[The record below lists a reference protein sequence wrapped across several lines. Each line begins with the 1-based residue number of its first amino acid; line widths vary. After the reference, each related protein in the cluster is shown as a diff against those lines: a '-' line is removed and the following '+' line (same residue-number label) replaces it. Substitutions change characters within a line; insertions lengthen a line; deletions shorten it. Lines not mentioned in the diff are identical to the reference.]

1 MTLNF
6 EQLMET
12 DLKGY
17 KFNDPYKG
25 YTRSGFGVIDDY
37 RIVLEDNG
45 DTCLVADLE
54 TKGWIKTWSKRSVA
68 DKIAYAPLLKWNA
81 EAKAYVNDIE
91 QL

>member
-17 KFNDPYKG
+17 KYNESYKG

-37 RIVLEDNG
+37 YIVLEDDG
-45 DTCLVADLE
+45 ETCSVADLE
-54 TKGWIKTWSKRSVA
+54 TKKWVKKWSKRA
-68 DKIAYAPLLKWNA
+68 IAQKLAYAPLLKWNA